1 MEMMLLKTE
10 TIEVCYGI
18 IPAVRDLS
26 LEVREGQI
34 VALIGANGA
43 GKSTTL
49 KALAGVLRPRQGKI
63 FYREKE
69 ITSLSAD
76 RRVPLGI
83 TLVPEGRQL
92 FSTLTTKEN
101 LRLGAYCYTE
111 TEFKEGLD
119 WIYSIFPILKERENQ
134 IAGTLSGGEQQ
145 MLAFGRAIIS
155 KPQLL
160 LLDEPSLGLAPLIIK
175 EVYEVIEKIKSTG
188 ITIILVEQNIKM
200 AMRVTDY
207 MYLMEAGEITIQGEP
222 LKVMKDEDIRKAYL
236 G

>member
-1 MEMMLLKTE
+1 MKMMLLKTE

>member
-1 MEMMLLKTE
+1 MKIMLLKTE

-92 FSTLTTKEN
+92 FRTLTTKEN

-175 EVYEVIEKIKSTG
+175 EVYEVIEKIKSSG

>member
-1 MEMMLLKTE
+1 MKMMLLKTE
-10 TIEVCYGI
+10 SIEVCYGI

-175 EVYEVIEKIKSTG
+175 EVYEVIEKIKSSG

>member
-1 MEMMLLKTE
+1 MKIMLLKTE

-175 EVYEVIEKIKSTG
+175 EVYEVIEKIKSSG